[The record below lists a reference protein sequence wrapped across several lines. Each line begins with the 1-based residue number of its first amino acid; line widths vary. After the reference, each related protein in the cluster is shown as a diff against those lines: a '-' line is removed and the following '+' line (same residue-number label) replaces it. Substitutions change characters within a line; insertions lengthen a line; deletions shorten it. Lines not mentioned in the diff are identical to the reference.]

1 MLRPKLMTG
10 KDLDDTVT
18 ATRHL
23 LGCGERYGVIEPLG
37 AFALLASA
45 CLAARVSHARS
56 CPHLRRERRV
66 PHLP

>member
-23 LGCGERYGVIEPLG
+23 LGCDERYGVMESMARRELE
-37 AFALLASA
+37 ALLDQAVKEQA
-45 CLAARVSHARS
+45 T
-56 CPHLRRERRV
+56 RREIIARQDVTASRD
-66 PHLP
+66 